1 MRCAVHLL
9 QWPNSCC
16 GSADCVQ
23 RLQVVLGQS
32 KTDPSKYV
40 AMKVV
45 YLRSPDVLDDP
56 EHLAILRRW
65 GVSGC
70 SHPCSKYCMQHVLP
84 QHSCSI
90 LSFCCEGLD
99 MELFIRTA
107 EQAGLVI
114 LAYLCPV
121 ADVACPSTAGNS
133 LRVLSVGAVL
143 LQQGPAAQVCLM
155 HSALPC
161 REAKFLQMLHHPNIV
176 DCYDVMEDEKQ
187 MVILMEWL
195 RGGHLLD
202 TLEEMSGQHYSEQQA
217 AILFV
222 QVWHP
227 VAQPH

>member
-1 MRCAVHLL
+1 M
-9 QWPNSCC
+9 
-16 GSADCVQ
+16 
-23 RLQVVLGQS
+23 VLGQS
-32 KTDPSKYV
+32 KTDPTKYV

-65 GVSGC
+65 GRSGRP
-70 SHPCSKYCMQHVLP
+70 HPGSKCCMHFVLP
-84 QHSCSI
+84 EHSCSAC
-90 LSFCCEGLD
+90 SQRLD
-99 MELFIRTA
+99 MNLLIRTA
-107 EQAGLVI
+107 NQAVWPFLHIFLHLQCTVSWYCRE
-114 LAYLCPV
+114 L
-121 ADVACPSTAGNS
+121 
-133 LRVLSVGAVL
+133 LRVLSVGPVLSQHPCTL
-143 LQQGPAAQVCLM
+143 LQLGPAAVEWLV
-155 HSALPC
+155 HSPLSC

-176 DCYDVMEDEKQ
+176 DCYDVVEDEKQ

-227 VAQPH
+227 VAQPHQALYQHSRFDIAGDLPCWP